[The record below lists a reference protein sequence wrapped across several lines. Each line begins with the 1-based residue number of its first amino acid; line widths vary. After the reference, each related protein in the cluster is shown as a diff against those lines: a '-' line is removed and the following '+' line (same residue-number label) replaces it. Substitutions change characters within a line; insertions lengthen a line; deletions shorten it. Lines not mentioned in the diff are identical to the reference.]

1 MRHSTGALAFG
12 HLHECEP
19 CVPAPANLIYRAYM
33 AHGAG
38 ESGVRYCT
46 LHTARCR
53 ERSVPGL
60 GRDRV
65 NEGEGVEVAFCETR
79 SARRT
84 LGPSDY
90 RLQRSEGKGQRAQG
104 MRAAAPHRDRPV
116 PFQVPHPRASHQRG
130 TCKYM
135 HAVSWNSEATV
146 DHQDSATT
154 GKQVVGLVGRQR
166 GQIQTRKRRD
176 DGVQEEDGRTAE
188 GDRQDQNREGRI
200 WGV

>member
-1 MRHSTGALAFG
+1 MCACTS
-12 HLHECEP
+12 
-19 CVPAPANLIYRAYM
+19 NLIYRADM

-38 ESGVRYCT
+38 DSGVRYCT
-46 LHTARCR
+46 LHTAHCTLHAAESGVCLGLAETESTRGRGLRLPFAKQEVRVVHLVLQTIGCR
-53 ERSVPGL
+53 
-60 GRDRV
+60 
-65 NEGEGVEVAFCETR
+65 
-79 SARRT
+79 
-84 LGPSDY
+84 
-90 RLQRSEGKGQRAQG
+90 GQRAKG
-104 MRAAAPHRDRPV
+104 RGHESSRTAPHRTATDRC
-116 PFQVPHPRASHQRG
+116 HSKCLTRAGHQRG